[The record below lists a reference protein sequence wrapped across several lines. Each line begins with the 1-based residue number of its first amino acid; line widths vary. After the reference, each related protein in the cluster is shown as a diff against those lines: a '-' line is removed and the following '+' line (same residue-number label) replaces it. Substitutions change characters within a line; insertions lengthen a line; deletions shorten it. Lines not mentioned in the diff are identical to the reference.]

1 MIYIRQI
8 LRTKSGQVWSV
19 KPDQT
24 VYEALELMALK
35 DIGAVL
41 VVDTHN
47 KMVGIFSERDYARKV
62 ILMGRSSRTT
72 TVEELMTHDVIT
84 VNPDTTLREAM
95 ELMTHR
101 RIRHLP
107 VMDNAKL
114 VGIVTIGDVVNAV
127 ISDQAEMIS
136 AMQNYITGTG
146 QAK

>member
-24 VYEALELMALK
+24 VYEALELMAQK
-35 DIGAVL
+35 DIGAVI
-41 VVDTHN
+41 VVDGHN

-72 TVEELMTHDVIT
+72 TVEELMTHDVVT

-107 VMDNAKL
+107 VMDNTKL

-127 ISDQAEMIS
+127 ISDQAEMIA